1 MTLVVAKKKGDVL
14 SLVSDTGISLNGK
27 QLGPDKQLPKLCI
40 LKRDL
45 AVGFSGS
52 PELAVRI
59 MEGTP
64 TGYNASYRTLTQ
76 HFLEGH
82 RQHDCDFILAFG
94 APLSK
99 LALISD
105 GIIRQGRTTEWIGD
119 KVAFEA
125 FQGFR
130 LNREPPLPYIDIK
143 LGTNREI
150 EAKGK
155 LPSFDMIGSMRT
167 IIERAD
173 VPSVFG
179 HPVGINNALGSF
191 EFLNYTVTLE
201 EKASFKLPRGV
212 NPAQVM
218 SRIAEAQNYAF
229 SCFVSSPAD
238 PNQAV
243 AFHYMRGKVTYIY
256 WGKSGEPLTNFV
268 LHRDLNAIELGEW
281 ALTELAVKW
290 IGSITSRA
298 GIPANYG
305 IPTNQWQRWSGWSSP
320 R

>member
-1 MTLVVAKKKGDVL
+1 MPASRHQNHTTSPSVL
-14 SLVSDTGISLNGK
+14 ASLVLRRHRVHRIPHPTFVTIAIRPSIRGGMAGISKGVSTNPRSEIFFRKG
-27 QLGPDKQLPKLCI
+27 
-40 LKRDL
+40 L
-45 AVGFSGS
+45 ASRANHSRVGTKATAEFCAS
-52 PELAVRI
+52 PALAC
-59 MEGTP
+59 
-64 TGYNASYRTLTQ
+64 L
-76 HFLEGH
+76 L
-82 RQHDCDFILAFG
+82 
-94 APLSK
+94 
-99 LALISD
+99 
-105 GIIRQGRTTEWIGD
+105 
-119 KVAFEA
+119 VA
-125 FQGFR
+125 G
-130 LNREPPLPYIDIK
+130 
-143 LGTNREI
+143 
-150 EAKGK
+150 AKGK

-201 EKASFKLPRGV
+201 EKASFKLPRSV
-212 NPAQVM
+212 IPPQVM

-238 PNQAV
+238 SNQAA
-243 AFHYMRGKVTYIY
+243 AFHYLRGKVTYIY

-268 LHRDLNAIELGEW
+268 LHRDLKAIELGEW
-281 ALTELAVKW
+281 ALTELGVKW